1 MQKLTSN
8 YKQQYLV
15 SFLTVAILSSIC
27 FVLRDYLDYKFTGYI
42 LLMAVSLLAIFL
54 ELKAVLLSVLL
65 SVLVLNF
72 FFIQP
77 YYTLHIYSIEEA
89 MLLLMFLIVALVNGA
104 LTLRIRKAQH
114 TAQVMEAK
122 WNTMKLYDTLL
133 DSLSH
138 ELRTPIATIMGAVG
152 MMQDKQ
158 NQLSEQD
165 RSGLLSEME
174 KASLRLNHQ
183 VENLL
188 NMSRLESGHIKLKLD
203 WCDME
208 ELAYKVVDS
217 LTEEL
222 AEHEVVVSKSDYLPL
237 FRLDYGL
244 MEQILY
250 NLLYN
255 AAQHSPA
262 GTRIELSIASA
273 IQANAEA
280 APAQPYTCIIRV
292 EDNGKGFPKRD
303 IENAFDKFFRVDN
316 SVTGGTGLGLSI
328 VKGLTEAQNGT
339 VSLENG
345 EAGGARFTLRFAA
358 EIMDLK
364 DISNE

>member
-1 MQKLTSN
+1 VQKLTTSN
-8 YKQQYLV
+8 KQYLV

-27 FVLRDYLDYKFTGYI
+27 FALREYLDYKFTGYI
-42 LLMAVSLLAIFL
+42 LLMAVSVLAIFL
-54 ELKAVLLSVLL
+54 GLRAVLLSVLL

-72 FFIQP
+72 FFMQP
-77 YYTLHIYSIEEA
+77 YYTLHIYSTGEA

-114 TAQVMEAK
+114 KAQVMEAK

-138 ELRTPIATIMGAVG
+138 ELRTPIATIMGAIG

-158 NQLSEQD
+158 NKLSEED
-165 RSGLLSEME
+165 RSKLLSEMD
-174 KASLRLNHQ
+174 KASHRLNHQ

-208 ELAYKVVDS
+208 ELAYKVIYS

-222 AEHEVVVSKSDYLPL
+222 ADHEVVVSKSDYLPL

-255 AAQHSPA
+255 AAQHSPS
-262 GTRIELSIASA
+262 GTRIEVSIAYA
-273 IQANAEA
+273 DKAHAEA
-280 APAQPYTCIIRV
+280 AASQTYTCIIRV
-292 EDNGKGFPKRD
+292 EDNGGGFPNRD

-339 VSLENG
+339 ISLENG
-345 EAGGARFTLRFAA
+345 EAGGARFTLQFAS